1 MQPEQDAFL
10 EKLYREQ
17 FRRLE
22 LYAYRIVRSHSDAE
36 AVVQDAFHTACRRI
50 AELMDSPNP
59 EGWMTLTVKN
69 TAANFLRSRARHL
82 ALVVS
87 LEDVGEDRAVSPDQF
102 RRVELL
108 DQCRQAV
115 TPEELAFYRKIVLE
129 GLTCQEA
136 AEAEGITLWACYK
149 RVERIAAKLRAAL
162 EAER

>member
-1 MQPEQDAFL
+1 MRPEQDAFL
-10 EKLYREQ
+10 ERLYREQ

-36 AVVQDAFHTACRRI
+36 AVVQDAFHTACRKI

-59 EGWMTLTVKN
+59 EGWMVLTVKN
-69 TAANFLRSRARHL
+69 TAANLLKSRARHM

-87 LEDVGEDRAVSPDQF
+87 LEDIGEDRVAAADAF
-102 RRVELL
+102 RQVELL

-129 GLTCQEA
+129 GLTYKEA
-136 AEAEGITLWACYK
+136 AQAEGISLWACYK

-162 EAER
+162 EAEG